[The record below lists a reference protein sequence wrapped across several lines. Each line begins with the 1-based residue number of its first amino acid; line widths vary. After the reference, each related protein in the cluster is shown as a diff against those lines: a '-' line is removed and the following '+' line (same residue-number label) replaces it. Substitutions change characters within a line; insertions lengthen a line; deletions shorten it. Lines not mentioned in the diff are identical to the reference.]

1 MSNILSFN
9 VDLFSSLTTNEYAQQ
24 WENISLDQLWE
35 DEQQVIKT
43 FLSLAKGDSDTELN
57 FNNVLLV
64 KTNDDRMLDRVYG
77 PSIFRE
83 SEEGDGL
90 VLKMGANSFPV
101 RIENERVH
109 CGYLKGRF
117 QWLQKK
123 RADET
128 NYDLLTVRL
137 SDDRDDDSL
146 IDYEISCSLVTNES
160 TIDENGVMKANP
172 LFLSSKKLDKL
183 LESNAGLGQFFSV
196 PKSGGG
202 SVFKMQMLQPNSEYE
217 VVDITVTE
225 PHPEYGVS
233 YILRLEGGAS
243 TFARGN
249 SELILK
255 KNLSSIRNHLQAGKA
270 LTLKIGEIKEFA
282 PNKWSVNN
290 ALVFRQPA
298 LIGAIP
304 KPVQQVRP
312 ATSNNGSAL
321 APTKPANQGFT
332 ATSGTSGQGL
342 QWAIEQGISM
352 DTAKELYEQINA
364 LATERKE
371 AGEPFHVNERRQMFI
386 DAVKAHLTANPSQ
399 TVDVV
404 ASEVDDIPF

>member
-9 VDLFSSLTTNEYAQQ
+9 VDQFSSLTTNEYAQQ

-35 DEQQVIKT
+35 DEKQVIKT
-43 FLSLAKGDSDTELN
+43 FLDLAKGDSDTELN

-83 SEEGDGL
+83 SEDGDGL
-90 VLKMGANSFPV
+90 VLKLGANSFPV

-109 CGYLKGRF
+109 CGHLKGRF

-225 PHPEYGVS
+225 HHLEYGVS
-233 YILRLEGGAS
+233 YILRLAGGAS

-255 KNLSSIRNHLQAGKA
+255 KNLASIRNHLQAGKA
-270 LTLKIGEIKEFA
+270 LTLKVGEIKEFA

-298 LIGAIP
+298 LTGAIP
-304 KPVQQVRP
+304 KQVQQVR
-312 ATSNNGSAL
+312 SGSGSAL
-321 APTKPANQGFT
+321 APTRPVTQGFT
-332 ATSGTSGQGL
+332 ATSGTSEEGF
-342 QWAIEQGISM
+342 QWAIKQGVSI
-352 DTAKELYEQINA
+352 DAAKEFYEQINA
-364 LATERKE
+364 FATERKE
-371 AGEPFHVNERRQMFI
+371 AGEHLHVNERRQMFI
-386 DAVKAHLTANPSQ
+386 DAVKAYLTANPSQ
-399 TVDVV
+399 TVDVT